1 LCPVNRTSTKEHT
14 VVIDPYRINEAP
26 RAPER
31 SPRSGI
37 VRPVL
42 WLLLVISA
50 AGNVATSSTG
60 MNVAVS
66 GAFGLATLGLGIALI
81 VQHYQ
86 KRSR

>member
-1 LCPVNRTSTKEHT
+1 MT
-14 VVIDPYRINEAP
+14 DPDRITEAP
-26 RAPER
+26 RAPEP
-31 SPRSGI
+31 SPRSGF

-60 MNVAVS
+60 MNIVVS
-66 GAFGLATLGLGIALI
+66 SAFGLATLGLGIALV

-86 KRSR
+86 NRSR